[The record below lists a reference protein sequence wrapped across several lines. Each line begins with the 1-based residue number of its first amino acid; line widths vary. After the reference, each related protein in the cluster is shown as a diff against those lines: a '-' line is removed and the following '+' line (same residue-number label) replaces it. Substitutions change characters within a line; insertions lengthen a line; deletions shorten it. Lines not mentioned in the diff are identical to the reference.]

1 MGAVKVGTCNYCGTR
16 AALVLRGDKR
26 HELACSNCGAPL
38 HDLKFMP
45 KQPEPAQP
53 SAARKSHRAFPASS
67 HQRAMSKR
75 DKPGKKH
82 KKKKSK
88 VAGLWGDIWDIVED
102 IID

>member
-16 AALVLRGDKR
+16 AALVLSGETR
-26 HELACSNCGAPL
+26 HELSCSNCGAPL

-45 KQPEPAQP
+45 KQPKPAK
-53 SAARKSHRAFPASS
+53 KSHRAIPASS

-88 VAGLWGDIWDIVED
+88 GSGLWGEIWDIVED